1 MFYRGLSALTPHIR
15 PDALPLPRVA
25 GLRSARAESDAMR
38 AMSRDLGSM
47 KLSERLKNPAGWLQ
61 LQRARRECLEALLAV
76 PPSRAVAMRAM
87 DLICMIAEESSWSA
101 GTGTTP
107 FEDEGRPVIDL
118 QAAETAVLFG
128 WTKRILGT
136 HLNEISPSITARMLS
151 EVRRRI
157 LKPVMSHEDYPFMK
171 GDGACPIAVTTDI
184 VLACL
189 LLETDETRVIRV
201 LKPAFKFLDENCGRH
216 GRSFAPLDEC
226 ITDISAVSDLAA
238 LLKRMSHGAL
248 DLTDG
253 IPADNWLDE
262 ILFSWIHGEYF
273 NDPAGTG
280 MTPALSGSDI
290 FRIGLAA
297 GDDALTAL
305 GAQVHHAR
313 QQQPR
318 TVTGRLMDLSACAL
332 LEAETGKPPR
342 LRYAATHRNM
352 LMTARIPGLYCSMHV
367 GGNRGNAGDV
377 CLFADDSPILAG
389 TDAVFNL
396 PTVAGKA
403 QLIRP
408 DRPCVADFEAREDR
422 EIMSAD
428 LTYAYPAE
436 CCLRS
441 YQRTALILRSEHTVR
456 IVDAMQFDRP
466 STAVFSFVTPTRP
479 AVLSAAVRLGP
490 VRLTW
495 EGNFTVSAH
504 PMENGMTRLE
514 LSAAEPVTQALFAFN
529 FERT

>member
-25 GLRSARAESDAMR
+25 GLRAARAESDAMR
-38 AMSRDLGSM
+38 AMNRDLGNM

-61 LQRARRECLEALLAV
+61 LQRTRRECLEALLAV
-76 PPSRAVAMRAM
+76 PPSRATAERAM
-87 DLICMIAEESSWSA
+87 DLICMICEESSWSA
-101 GTGTTP
+101 SSAFP
-107 FEDEGRPVIDL
+107 DDESHPEIDL

-136 HLNEISPSITARMLS
+136 YLNEISSRIAGRMLS

-157 LKPVMSHEDYPFMK
+157 LKPALAHEDYPFMH
-171 GDGACPIAVTTDI
+171 GEGHCPITITVDI
-184 VLACL
+184 ALACL
-189 LLETDETRVIRV
+189 MLETDEARIGRV
-201 LKPAFKFLDENCGRH
+201 LKPVFKLLDENCGRR
-216 GRSFAPLDEC
+216 GRCFAPLNDS

-238 LLKRMSHGAL
+238 LLKRMTHSAL

-253 IPADNWLDE
+253 VPSDNWLDE
-262 ILFSWIHGEYF
+262 ILFSWIFGEYF

-280 MTPALSGSDI
+280 LTPELSGSDI

-313 QQQPR
+313 SIPPR

-352 LMTARIPGLYCSMHV
+352 LMSARIPGMYCSMHV
-367 GGNRGNAGDV
+367 GGNRGNAGDI
-377 CLFADDSPILAG
+377 CLFAEDSPILAESG
-389 TDAVFNL
+389 AAFNL

-403 QLIRP
+403 QLLRP
-408 DRPCVADFEAREDR
+408 DRPCVADFEDREDR
-422 EIMSAD
+422 EIMSVD

-441 YQRTALILRSEHTVR
+441 YQRTALVLRGEQTVR

-466 STAVFSFVTPTRP
+466 SPVSFSFITPVRP
-479 AVLSAAVRLGP
+479 AVLTSAVRLGP

-504 PMENGMTRLE
+504 PMESGMTRLE
-514 LSAAEPVTQALFAFN
+514 LTTAEPVTQALFAFN
-529 FERT
+529 FERA